1 LVGIE
6 AQVAA
11 VVIWLVLIKLLQFSL
26 WPLLQE
32 GCGRFAYPV
41 SFTGSVLAYTL
52 ISWYCG
58 LLHLPVGVALL
69 PFLLLL
75 VYYLYRQEY
84 SRASLAGMW
93 RWDLVFL
100 SIFLFMLEARYT
112 NPSISFAEKFMDH
125 GFIASVMRTPV
136 VPPLDPWYAGGYQ
149 NVYYYLGY
157 WLVGALGTVTGIPS
171 QVVFNLA
178 LPTIM
183 GLAAV
188 NLYAIGDLFLK
199 RLSWLPVGV
208 LLLPNPSAFLL
219 AIGGADLSK
228 VAWESTRVITDTIN
242 EYPLFSFTWG
252 DVHAHVIGIF
262 NQVFLIF
269 LLLLCIRTWKNLTL
283 RGRGVLMLLVAVSL
297 GSMPGINSWDVLI
310 YAPIT
315 LAVCLYL
322 VWQARQQGATDV
334 LQYLPLAMPALA
346 VAAYLPFLLQMASA
360 GIKGLGIVQTPSA
373 PVQFLLVHGFFL
385 LIFYACSARDLVR
398 RPYLVAA
405 AVPFLL
411 VGYYAAAIAVI
422 PLVSFATRRV
432 RQDEELLAI
441 GGLLVVVFCEL
452 LYLKDNMGD
461 QYFRMNTVFKFYV
474 AAWLLMGT
482 ASSVMIGRA
491 FNESRFVDLIGVP
504 GDARTKGAAVL
515 LVVIL
520 LVTPFAVTGT
530 LTAPGRTLDG
540 LAYLGGTNPGDAAAV
555 VFLQQLKGSPVIV
568 EAQGSD
574 YTYAARVSS
583 FTGLPTIIG
592 WTFHQ
597 FMWRGDY
604 GPVSERMADV
614 KAIYQEPIRTVPLM
628 KKYNATLLYVGDTE
642 RSTYQVSLPTT
653 GLQQIYAQQGV
664 QIYQLA

>member
-11 VVIWLVLIKLLQFSL
+11 VVIWLVLIKLLQLSL
-26 WPLLQE
+26 WPLLRE

-52 ISWYCG
+52 LSWYCG
-58 LLHLPVGVALL
+58 LIHLPVWVALL
-69 PFLLLL
+69 PFGLLLIYHL
-75 VYYLYRQEY
+75 FRREY
-84 SRASLAGMW
+84 TPASLAGMW

-100 SIFLFMLEARYT
+100 GFFLFMLEARYT
-112 NPSISFAEKFMDH
+112 NPSISYAEKFMDH
-125 GFIASVMRTPV
+125 GFIASVMRNPV
-136 VPPLDPWYAGGYQ
+136 VPPLDPWYAGGNQ

-157 WLVGALGTVTGIPS
+157 WLIGSLGAVTGIPS
-171 QVVFNLA
+171 SVVFNLA

-188 NLYAIGDLFLK
+188 NLYAIGDLLLK

-219 AIGGADLSK
+219 SFGGADLSK
-228 VAWESTRVITDTIN
+228 VAWDSTRVITDTIN

-252 DVHAHVIGIF
+252 DVHAHVLGIF

-269 LLLLCIRTWKNLTL
+269 LLLLCIRTWKDLTV

-315 LAVCLYL
+315 LGVCLYL
-322 VWQARQQGATDV
+322 VWQERQQGAV
-334 LQYLPLAMPALA
+334 GILQYLPLVMPALA
-346 VAAYLPFLLQMASA
+346 VAAYLPFYLQMSSA
-360 GIKGLGIVQTPSA
+360 GIKGIGIVQIPSA

-385 LIFYACSARDLVR
+385 LVFYAFSVRDLVK
-398 RPYLVAA
+398 RPYLLAA
-405 AVPFLL
+405 AIPFLL
-411 VGYYAAAIAVI
+411 TGYYAAAIAVI
-422 PLVSFATRRV
+422 PLVSFATRKV
-432 RQDEELLAI
+432 RHHEELLAVC
-441 GGLLVVVFCEL
+441 GLLVALFCEI

-474 AAWLLMGT
+474 AAWLLMGS
-482 ASSVMIGRA
+482 ASAVMIGRA
-491 FNESRFVDLIGVP
+491 FDESRLSAHLASL
-504 GDARTKGAAVL
+504 GDARVKGAAVL
-515 LVVIL
+515 LVIVL
-520 LVTPFAVTGT
+520 LVTPFAVTGK
-530 LTAPGRTLDG
+530 LTAPDRTLDG
-540 LAYLGGTNPGDAAAV
+540 LAYLETTHPGDAAAV
-555 VFLQQLKGSPVIV
+555 AFLSQQKGSPVIV

-583 FTGLPTIIG
+583 FTGLPAIVG
-592 WTFHQ
+592 WTFHEY
-597 FMWRGDY
+597 MWRGDY

-614 KAIYQEPIRTVPLM
+614 KAIYQEPIRTVALM
-628 KKYNATLLYVGDTE
+628 KKYNATLLYVGETE
-642 RSTYQVSLPTT
+642 RATYQVSLPTT
-653 GLQQIYAQQGV
+653 GLRQIYSAQGV

>member
-1 LVGIE
+1 MVGIE
-6 AQVAA
+6 AQLAA
-11 VVIWLVLIKLLQFSL
+11 VILWLVLIKLLQLSV
-26 WPLLQE
+26 WPLLEE

-41 SFTGSVLAYTL
+41 SFSGSVLAYML

-58 LLHLPVGVALL
+58 LVHLPIGVALL

-75 VYYLYRQEY
+75 AYHLYRREY
-84 SRASLAGMW
+84 TRASLAGMW

-100 SIFLFMLEARYT
+100 GFFLFMLEARYI

-125 GFIASVMRTPV
+125 GFIASVMRNPV
-136 VPPLDPWYAGGYQ
+136 VPPIDPWYADGYQ

-157 WLVGALGTVTGIPS
+157 WLIGAFGTVTGIPS
-171 QVVFNLA
+171 SVVFNLA

-188 NLYAIGDLFLK
+188 NLYAIGDLLLK

-219 AIGGADLSK
+219 AIGGTNLST
-228 VAWESTRVITDTIN
+228 VAWNSTRVITDTIN

-269 LLLLCIRTWKNLTL
+269 LLLLCIKTWKDLTL
-283 RGRGVLMLLVAVSL
+283 RGKGLVMLLVAVSL

-322 VWQARQQGATDV
+322 VWQERQQVTAGP

-346 VAAYLPFLLQMASA
+346 VAAYLPFYLEIMSA
-360 GIKGLGIVQTPSA
+360 GIKGIGIVPTPSD

-385 LIFYACSARDLVR
+385 LIFYACSARDLIR
-398 RPYLVAA
+398 RPYLIVAV
-405 AVPFLL
+405 VPFLL
-411 VGYYAAAIAVI
+411 TGYYAAAIAVL
-422 PLVSFATRRV
+422 PLASFATRRV
-432 RQDEELLAI
+432 RQDEDLLAI
-441 GGLLVVVFCEL
+441 GGLLVAIFCEL

-491 FNESRFVDLIGVP
+491 FNESRFSDMLGTL
-504 GDARTKGAAVL
+504 GDIWTKGIAVLLVAVL
-515 LVVIL
+515 LVV
-520 LVTPFAVTGT
+520 PFTITGT
-530 LTAPGRTLDG
+530 LTAPDRTLDG
-540 LAYLGGTNPGDAAAV
+540 LAYLETTHPGDAAAV
-555 VFLQQLKGSPVIV
+555 AFLQQLKGSPVIV

-583 FTGLPTIIG
+583 FTGLPTIVG
-592 WTFHQ
+592 WTFHEY
-597 FMWRGDY
+597 MWRGDY

-614 KAIYQEPIRTVPLM
+614 KAIYQEPSRTVSLM
-628 KKYNATLLYVGDTE
+628 KKYNATLLYVGETE

-653 GLQQIYAQQGV
+653 GLRQIYAQQGV
-664 QIYQLA
+664 QIYQLT